1 MRSRAEHKPDLSQT
15 AEKVYTGA
23 IRLSRSMG
31 NAAGRAREALPP
43 LGALLVRV
51 NPDSQSLTAL
61 RAQPLPPSEWN
72 PDER

>member
-43 LGALLVRV
+43 LGALLVPGQPRLPV
-51 NPDSQSLTAL
+51 SNGAAGSAL
-61 RAQPLPPSEWN
+61 ATLRMESG
-72 PDER
+72 